1 MKKIISILALL
12 LVALTGNVFAQ
23 GGASVIE
30 LDANTNGTVQTVPGE
45 GLFIKSEGGNTG
57 QNYMGGRDFT
67 ITVVASCDTP
77 YIFSFIFSEFN
88 VADCDT
94 VFVYDG
100 ASTSAP
106 LRIKANDSMNCL
118 LGKTVFCG
126 PNNHT
131 GTLTLRFKTAITSPT
146 GMGFNIQCACGYPCE
161 IINPVLDT
169 TFYKTRNGVIYDTFH
184 MVNYVDYDTVW
195 ATDNYGD
202 YIYNDD
208 STRVVEEL
216 LPKPW
221 RGINLCQGDGLI
233 FLAHGDYT
241 HDHGYYEPSDDST
254 TFHWQF
260 GNGDT
265 LVAQGATRVPYDKYY
280 ELSCYDVVL
289 SLTDQFGCAS
299 SLFETVIVRLA
310 QNPIKTIYD
319 LATICNTDS
328 LYVNVGYEGE
338 NGTMTLQR
346 ISFERIVS
354 KTFDARTFIPDGP
367 NCPVTCY
374 QAPVTFTEFPS
385 GRTVSSADD
394 ICSICVNYEHEFMGD
409 YELSIICP
417 TQNKATIK
425 YKNSGA
431 GHTSEGMYG
440 GSGKYTGYPFGGN
453 SHHTYDGSPVCDSLS
468 NPAGIGLD
476 YCFTRNANDY
486 IYIGGTEAAS
496 YLACTGANLDT
507 SVTVTFPP
515 APPGY
520 RVGTSGC
527 TESFTTRAPSWHAL
541 KDHYYAPAD
550 DMSQLIGCP
559 LNGVWNIELCDT
571 WGSDNGWVFNWS
583 LDICGI
589 SSGNGCEYQV
599 GLDSVIWRPDSSY
612 GDFEKGYYRGAYVKR
627 MGGTNAQIAS
637 PDTAGFFK
645 LIITAYDEFGCIW
658 DTSSQIVTVWNP
670 TPDLPD
676 SITLCDVETVELD
689 ATDVHTSISNQ
700 SFMWEPFGDTARV
713 LTTRTGLKGSTLY
726 MVEVTND
733 QNDIRCRARDSIRVN
748 VYAQPKP
755 NFDPGVYPLEGCEP
769 FDLAFENTSKYG
781 NKYRWEFGDGTISEE
796 MSPRHSYSA
805 GTYDLKY
812 YIVGDGGCNDS
823 LVFKDLI
830 TVYTS
835 PQARFSWAPLN
846 PSVKEPTVT
855 FLNATRPR
863 SDDMKYYWE
872 IQYDKDYPLSYH
884 TLTDVNPSF
893 TWEIPDMKTLPGS
906 YIVRLIAKT
915 VNRGPS
921 GKVTECIDTLEN
933 SILIVNDFIEF
944 PNVVTAN
951 GDGINDKFVI
961 INLLEGLAYPTNE
974 FSVYNRWGSRVYHVK
989 NISSEDDFW
998 DPERDNIP
1006 SGTYFWHFVGMGYRG
1021 SIERHGSVEVIR

>member
-1 MKKIISILALL
+1 MKKIISIIALL
-12 LVALTGNVFAQ
+12 MIVLQGSIFAQ
-23 GGASVIE
+23 GAVSIE
-30 LDANTNGTVQTVPGE
+30 LDADNDGTVRTVPGE
-45 GLFIKSEGGNTG
+45 GLFIMSEGGNTG
-57 QNYMGGRDFT
+57 QNYLAGRDFS
-67 ITVVASCDTP
+67 ITLVASCDSS
-77 YIFSFIFSEFN
+77 YVFCLEFLDF
-88 VADCDT
+88 AIEPCDT

-106 LRIKANDSMNCL
+106 LRIKANDSLNSL
-118 LGKTVFCG
+118 LNKKVFCG

-131 GTLTLRFKTAITSPT
+131 GTLTLRFKTSISSPT
-146 GMGFNIQCACGYPCE
+146 GMGFRISCLCGIPCE
-161 IINPVLDT
+161 VINPVLVT

-184 MVNYVDYDTVW
+184 MINYVDYDTIW
-195 ATDNYGD
+195 ATNNNGD
-202 YIYNDD
+202 FIYNDD
-208 STRVVEEL
+208 STRVVEDL
-216 LPKPW
+216 IPKPW

-233 FLAHGDYT
+233 FLAHGIYT
-241 HDHGYYEPSDDST
+241 HDHGYYDPCDDST
-254 TFHWQF
+254 TFYWRF

-265 LVAQGATRVPYDKYY
+265 LVEKGATRVPYDKYY
-280 ELSCYDVVL
+280 ELSCYDVML
-289 SLTDQFGCAS
+289 SIIDQFGCVS
-299 SLFETVIVRLA
+299 NLYETAIVRLA

-367 NCPVTCY
+367 YCTVPCY
-374 QAPVTFTEFPS
+374 SAPVTFTEFPN
-385 GRTVSSADD
+385 GRTVTSAEDV
-394 ICSICVNYEHEFMGD
+394 CSICVNYEHSYMGD
-409 YELSIICP
+409 YEISVVCP
-417 TQNKATIK
+417 SGSRAALK
-425 YKNSGA
+425 YYTSGA
-431 GHTSEGMYG
+431 GLVTGMYG
-440 GSGKYTGYPFGGN
+440 GGGTLTGGPFGGSN
-453 SHHTYDGSPVCDSLS
+453 HGGYDNVSGNYCDSIY
-468 NPAGIGLD
+468 NPAGFGLD
-476 YCFTRNANDY
+476 YCFTRNEVDY
-486 IYIGGTEAAS
+486 RYIGGTQTAS
-496 YLACTGANLDT
+496 YLACSGNDT
-507 SVTVTFPP
+507 TISYTFPP
-515 APPGY
+515 TPPGY
-520 RVGTSGC
+520 RVGNQGTGLE
-527 TESFTTRAPSWHAL
+527 TFVTRAPSWHDQ

-559 LNGVWNIELCDT
+559 LNGTWNIEICDHL
-571 WGSDNGWVFNWS
+571 GIDNGWVFNWS

-589 SSGNGCEYQV
+589 GSGNGCEYQV

-612 GDFEKGYYRGAYVKR
+612 GDFDKGYYRGAYVKR
-627 MGGTNAQIAS
+627 LGGTNAQIAS

-645 LIITAYDEFGCIW
+645 LLITAYDEFGCIW

-670 TPDLPD
+670 KPDLPD
-676 SITLCDVETVELD
+676 SVILCDVETVELD

-769 FDLAFENTSKYG
+769 LDLTFENTSKFG
-781 NKYRWEFGDGTISEE
+781 NIYRWEFVDGTISEE

-823 LVFKDLI
+823 LIFKDLI